1 MFGEIVEVTEP
12 YPHPEVLYESWHSLL
27 TENQAIRFNRYRSVL
42 KTRGENALSMGEFE
56 GIRAMLKENRAWEK
70 KHGIVYVKP
79 FNNGIIPEALTGRV
93 TNKDEAEK
101 FSKLFSK
108 FQSQAAADK
117 RMQIQKMVEQ
127 QRFRVYRQLEWA
139 EPAQKLA
146 WRLYAA
152 GGGAGPVA
160 KTGKRPRSE
169 DEQPG
174 PSVSVDLTQEPDE
187 QPVPSVSVDLT
198 QEPDEQPGPSIFV
211 DLSQDDD

>member
-12 YPHPEVLYESWHSLL
+12 YPHPEVLYQSCQVL
-27 TENQAIRFNRYRSVL
+27 TKDQVIMVEGVYRRDRVNRNVALKKVL
-42 KTRGENALSMGEFE
+42 GDKKVQDIEKDIVDIKAK
-56 GIRAMLKENRAWEK
+56 IKANRAWEK

-169 DEQPG
+169 DEQP
-174 PSVSVDLTQEPDE
+174 D
-187 QPVPSVSVDLT
+187 PSVSVDLT